1 MAVIDLGHIKVTS
14 ELQPT
19 NINLEDATQMELEE
33 RLYDRFH
40 IDLSELQVLFCDSGN
55 QNVPT
60 FLDKITKKLRLS
72 QENKIKQLTKL
83 KKVQYN
89 AQ

>member
-55 QNVPT
+55 RNNNFQ
-60 FLDKITKKLRLS
+60 LS
-72 QENKIKQLTKL
+72 EIIN
-83 KKVQYN
+83 
-89 AQ
+89 

>member
-60 FLDKITKKLRLS
+60 FFRHNYKKTQIKLRKTYINL
-72 QENKIKQLTKL
+72 N
-83 KKVQYN
+83 N
-89 AQ
+89 

>member
-40 IDLSELQVLFCDSGN
+40 IDLSELQVLFCDTGN
-55 QNVPT
+55 
-60 FLDKITKKLRLS
+60 
-72 QENKIKQLTKL
+72 
-83 KKVQYN
+83 
-89 AQ
+89 